1 MRNFP
6 VLATAL
12 AGAALLLGGG
22 CTAKYQQ
29 RIMDLNEEISRLQ
42 TQLSDLRQQNSEIL
56 AKQRRLVAENQKL
69 LEENKGLAEASAR
82 KPSSQTEALQAEI
95 GKGAHV
101 SFRHGMISIGIQST
115 VTFAPGSTKLTAE
128 GKRVLKKVAQ
138 VVARRFPGRWI
149 YVAGHTDNQP
159 IRKTRKLY
167 RSNRHLSAER
177 ADRVATYLARCGVPS
192 KDLVVVAY
200 GENDPVASN
209 ATAAGRKKNRRVEV
223 LVGPPRK

>member
-1 MRNFP
+1 MTNVSFLP
-6 VLATAL
+6 SVL

-42 TQLSDLRQQNSEIL
+42 TQVSDLRQQNSEIL
-56 AKQRRLVAENQKL
+56 AKQRRLVEENRRL

-82 KPSSQTEALQAEI
+82 KSPSQTEAIQKEI
-95 GKGAHV
+95 GKGAKV

-115 VTFAPGSTKLTAE
+115 VTFAPGSTTLTSE
-128 GKRVLKKVAQ
+128 GKRILRKVAH

-167 RSNRHLSAER
+167 RSNRHLSTER
-177 ADRVATYLARCGVPS
+177 ADRVATYLSKCGVPS
-192 KDLVVVAY
+192 RDLVVVGY

-209 ATAAGRKKNRRVEV
+209 STAAGRKKNRRVEV
-223 LVGPPRK
+223 LVGPPKK